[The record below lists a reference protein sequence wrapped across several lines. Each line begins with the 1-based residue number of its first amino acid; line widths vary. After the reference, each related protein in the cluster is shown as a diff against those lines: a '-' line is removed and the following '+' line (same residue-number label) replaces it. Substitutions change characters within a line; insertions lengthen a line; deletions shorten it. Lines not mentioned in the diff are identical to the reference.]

1 MQPNC
6 AGMGCFPFK
15 IGGGDEC
22 TVAKSGE
29 ILGGNHS
36 LLRDPQKEN
45 KKEQPAPPPTPRNYF
60 LATFEITSL
69 KLLLGNLW
77 TDECAMS

>member
-29 ILGGNHS
+29 ILGGNH
-36 LLRDPQKEN
+36 
-45 KKEQPAPPPTPRNYF
+45 KKEQPAP
-60 LATFEITSL
+60 LEITSWQPL
-69 KLLLGNLW
+69 KLLL
-77 TDECAMS
+77 

>member
-36 LLRDPQKEN
+36 LLRDPQEEN
-45 KKEQPAPPPTPRNYF
+45 KKRTTCTTTYHK
-60 LATFEITSL
+60 
-69 KLLLGNLW
+69 KLLLGNL
-77 TDECAMS
+77 